1 MLYFRHLAKA
11 QPDSSSIN
19 GRTDGLTESSRR
31 ANSVTPPA
39 SYQSSSQHS
48 LSVPIAG
55 LSIQAASRRAS
66 LHLPLP
72 LVSTTLLFFIDS
84 PIHPWKLV
92 IDIWFLINLSD
103 TTQCPKRIHAYSN
116 DEPKKSTRPKST
128 CNLCNTTSNGL
139 AQTEHHS
146 TISKISI

>member
-84 PIHPWKLV
+84 PIH
-92 IDIWFLINLSD
+92 
-103 TTQCPKRIHAYSN
+103 CPKRIHVYSN
-116 DEPKKSTRPKST
+116 DEPKKLTRSKST

-146 TISKISI
+146 TISKILI